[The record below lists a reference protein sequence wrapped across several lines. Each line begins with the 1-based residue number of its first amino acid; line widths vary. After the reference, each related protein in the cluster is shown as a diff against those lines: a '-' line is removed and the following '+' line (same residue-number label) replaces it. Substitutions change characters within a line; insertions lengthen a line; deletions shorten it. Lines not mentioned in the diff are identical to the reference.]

1 MARQPVVRHNDWGSL
16 APPTLGG
23 WEPTLSVTVVV
34 PTFNYQRTLPYV
46 LAGLAAQSYPSH
58 LLEVIGPPVP
68 AGSMPETIFDV
79 VPKLREQLAAETDL
93 ARLSAERQAQEER
106 EAEED

>member
-16 APPTLGG
+16 TPATLGD

-34 PTFNYQRTLPYV
+34 PTFNYQHTLPYV

-58 LLEVIGPPVP
+58 LLEVLVVDDQGANWRTVGPSESSGGSEGGGHPSSL
-68 AGSMPETIFDV
+68 AGS
-79 VPKLREQLAAETDL
+79 L
-93 ARLSAERQAQEER
+93 
-106 EAEED
+106 